1 MKNREKPTYI
11 FRSLKITFL
20 LAIAVVWS
28 VSTSQASVALAYSL
42 PQQYDDNEGSGLTCL
57 IWSVTLIVVVVIAVA
72 ARNRTRKA
80 PEYTQ
85 QLSTALPRPDLE
97 AIVNEMFPKGNWI
110 SSSFG
115 WKRDSSTAD
124 ILVLSRNYFSPEQGC
139 LLYLVTGLLP
149 GVLILSLMGQTEKVT
164 VGMSTLETNNEIMV
178 KGQGLRG
185 REEAEQLVGKLVA
198 TQRASMIPKE
208 DH

>member
-1 MKNREKPTYI
+1 
-11 FRSLKITFL
+11 
-20 LAIAVVWS
+20 
-28 VSTSQASVALAYSL
+28 
-42 PQQYDDNEGSGLTCL
+42 
-57 IWSVTLIVVVVIAVA
+57 
-72 ARNRTRKA
+72 
-80 PEYTQ
+80 
-85 QLSTALPRPDLE
+85 
-97 AIVNEMFPKGNWI
+97 VNEMFPKGNWI

-124 ILVLSRNYFSPEQGC
+124 ILVLSRNYSSPEQGC

-164 VGMSTLETNNEIMV
+164 VGMSALETNNEIMV

-185 REEAEQLVGKLVA
+185 REQAEQLVGKLVA
-198 TQRASMIPKE
+198 TQRASMISKE